1 MIMDDYSPWT
11 EKYRPHTLGDIIG
24 QKEIVESLKSFVKE
38 RNMPNLLFT
47 GPPGCGKTT
56 ATLALAK
63 EMFGADYKASTLELN
78 ASDERGIDV
87 VRGHIKDFSRMVSMS
102 GHPFKII
109 FLDEADSLT
118 PDAQHAL
125 RRTMEVNAGITR
137 FILSCNYSSKIIE
150 PIQSR
155 CSVFRFKQLENKD
168 ILGLIDRICEAEK
181 LKCDKEARDA
191 IAYICDGDMRKA
203 VNILQGAALLTK
215 HITVDTVYRT
225 SSRAKPAEVK
235 QMIELAYS
243 GKFAMARKKLEA
255 LMIEYGMSAEDVLS
269 AVYKE
274 VQAIDI
280 PDLKKVEIVD
290 ALGEINFRV
299 VEGANERIQLEALLA
314 KIVLFGSKKE

>member
-1 MIMDDYSPWT
+1 MEDYAPWT
-11 EKYRPHTLGDIIG
+11 EKYRPRTLNDIIG

-38 RNMPNLLFT
+38 KNMPNLLFT

-63 EMFGADYKASTLELN
+63 EMFGAEYKSSLLELN

-87 VRGHIKDFSRMVSMS
+87 VRGHIKEFARMVSMA

-118 PDAQHAL
+118 TDAQHAL
-125 RRTMEVNAGITR
+125 RRTMEVYSGITR
-137 FILSCNYSSKIIE
+137 FVLSCNYSSKIIE

-155 CSVFRFKQLENKD
+155 CSVFRFKQLEEKD
-168 ILGLIDRICEAEK
+168 IMGLIERICEAEK
-181 LKCDKEARDA
+181 LKCDKEAKDA
-191 IAYICDGDMRKA
+191 IAYISDGDMRKA
-203 VNILQGAALLTK
+203 VNILQGSALLSK
-215 HITVDTVYRT
+215 HITVDIVYRT

-243 GKFAMARKKLEA
+243 GKFVMARKKLES

-269 AVYKE
+269 AVYRE
-274 VQAIDI
+274 IQGIDM
-280 PDLKKVEIVD
+280 PDMKKVEVID

-299 VEGANERIQLEALLA
+299 VEGANDRIQLEALLA
-314 KIVLFGSKKE
+314 KIVLLGSRKEQ

>member
-1 MIMDDYSPWT
+1 MDDYSPWT
-11 EKYRPHTLGDIIG
+11 EKYRPKTLNDIIG
-24 QKEIVESLKSFVKE
+24 QHDIVDSLKSFVKE
-38 RNMPNLLFT
+38 KNMPNLLFT

-63 EMFGADYKASTLELN
+63 EMYGIEYKGSLLELN

-87 VRGHIKDFSRMVSMS
+87 VRGHIKEFARMVSMA

-125 RRTMEVNAGITR
+125 RRTMEVYSGITR
-137 FILSCNYSSKIIE
+137 FVLSCNYSSKIIE

-155 CSVFRFKQLENKD
+155 CSVFRFKQLEGKD
-168 ILGLIDRICEAEK
+168 ILGLVDRICDAEK
-181 LKCDKEARDA
+181 LKCDKEAKDA
-191 IAYICDGDMRKA
+191 IVYISDGDMRKA
-203 VNILQGAALLTK
+203 VNIIQGCALLTK
-215 HITVDTVYRT
+215 HITIDTVYKT

-243 GKFAMARKKLEA
+243 GKFVMARKKLEA

-274 VQAIDI
+274 VQDLEI
-280 PDLKKVEIVD
+280 PDIKKVEIID

-299 VEGANERIQLEALLA
+299 IEGANERIQLEALLA
-314 KIVLFGSKKE
+314 KIVLLGNKKE